1 MSFSQTKRSENVQGN
16 STSMECRWP
25 RHWQVGRFAGV
36 SQWHCHWEIN
46 LLGRRGRQLETFVGV
61 EVHLKAQPIQEW
73 HWCAWQISVL
83 EYFLATALHQSFAK
97 PVLST
102 TRGVS
107 NASPLPVDSYLLCWV
122 NMHCTIRW
130 LDTRYE
136 VHLGA
141 ELAREWRCW
150 LPEWSTTSLGHRSE
164 LHIMYKESELATCFY
179 FWNKLNQHLCVGQQC
194 NLHTTRK
201 YNYGATN
208 TCSI

>member
-1 MSFSQTKRSENVQGN
+1 MTLSLRDQFARQTRA
-16 STSMECRWP
+16 T
-25 RHWQVGRFAGV
+25 AGV
-36 SQWHCHWEIN
+36 ICWSW
-46 LLGRRGRQLETFVGV
+46 GAFKGAADPGV
-61 EVHLKAQPIQEW
+61 TLM
-73 HWCAWQISVL
+73 WQIIVL

-141 ELAREWRCW
+141 ELAREWRWW

-164 LHIMYKESELATCFY
+164 LHIMYKESELANCFY
-179 FWNKLNQHLCVGQQC
+179 FWNKLNQHLCWAAMQPVHYQKIHLWC
-194 NLHTTRK
+194 NK
-201 YNYGATN
+201 YM
-208 TCSI
+208 